1 MISLNCT
8 EKKSNYQSRIP
19 SLAKKKVSVEF
30 GEGKV
35 QTIFKVEEEQNN
47 PSISNN
53 EEKWEKNN
61 HAE

>member
-8 EKKSNYQSRIP
+8 EKKSNYQTRIQ
-19 SLAKKKVSVEF
+19 SLAKNASVEC